1 MSFLVVRWYQVSKF
15 LFLTIASFLNP
26 QVNEH
31 VEFANVMEEIMSTGK
46 VFGVFIGADV
56 RKLRLE
62 GQGLVVFGP
71 AANGEETAVGRVV
84 TRDWQQ

>member
-1 MSFLVVRWYQVSKF
+1 M
-15 LFLTIASFLNP
+15 ASFLNP

-56 RKLRLE
+56 WKLRLE

-71 AANGEETAVGRVV
+71 AANGEETAVVRVV